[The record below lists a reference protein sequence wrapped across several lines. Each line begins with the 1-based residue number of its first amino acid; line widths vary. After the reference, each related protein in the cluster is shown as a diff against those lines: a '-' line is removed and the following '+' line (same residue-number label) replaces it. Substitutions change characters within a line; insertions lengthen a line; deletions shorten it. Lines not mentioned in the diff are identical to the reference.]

1 MLEALV
7 LAGGLGFLLGL
18 RFRVPA
24 VVPAS
29 AVAAVMG
36 PLVAHLA
43 SAGVWAV
50 VGASVGAVV
59 ALQCGY
65 LGGLLLSFLTARRAK
80 PDHHRDLGSQDQ
92 YPRRHWAADAKD

>member
-18 RFRVPA
+18 RYRVPA

-29 AVAAVMG
+29 AVAVVMG
-36 PLVAHLA
+36 PVVAYVAGAELWLVLI
-43 SAGVWAV
+43 
-50 VGASVGAVV
+50 ASVGAVV

-65 LGGLLLSFLTARRAK
+65 LGGLLLAFSATHAK
-80 PDHHRDLGSQDQ
+80 PDHDLGSPER
-92 YPRRHWAADAKD
+92 YWADAKD

>member
-18 RFRVPA
+18 RYRVPA

-29 AVAAVMG
+29 AAVAAMG
-36 PLVAHLA
+36 PVVAYLSGAEPWLLVLT
-43 SAGVWAV
+43 
-50 VGASVGAVV
+50 SVGAVV

-65 LGGLLLSFLTARRAK
+65 LGGFLLTFLTASRAK
-80 PDHHRDLGSQDQ
+80 PHHDHDLGTPGRYSG
-92 YPRRHWAADAKD
+92 RFWANAKD

>member
-18 RFRVPA
+18 RYRVPA

-29 AVAAVMG
+29 ALAAVMG
-36 PLVAHLA
+36 PAVAYVTGAEL
-43 SAGVWAV
+43 WV
-50 VGASVGAVV
+50 VLIASVGAVV

-65 LGGLLLSFLTARRAK
+65 LGGLLLTFSATRAK
-80 PDHHRDLGSQDQ
+80 PDHHHDLGSPER
-92 YPRRHWAADAKD
+92 YWADAKD

>member
-18 RFRVPA
+18 RYRVPA

-29 AVAAVMG
+29 ALAAVMG
-36 PLVAHLA
+36 PAVAYV
-43 SAGVWAV
+43 AGAELWV
-50 VGASVGAVV
+50 VLIASVGAVV

-65 LGGLLLSFLTARRAK
+65 LGGLLLTFRAMRAK
-80 PDHHRDLGSQDQ
+80 P
-92 YPRRHWAADAKD
+92 